1 MDKNSDYIFKAFIVN
16 SAEYDNGNKETSG
29 AWLYFP
35 TTKEKVSALFKEIG
49 LPNKADSDQY
59 FIDEYKCG
67 NDGFEK
73 FLSIDSNIDELNYLA
88 NRISELEDIEM
99 TVFQTV
105 IQTKEC
111 QSIKDAINITYNMEC
126 YEVIPD
132 INNFEELGQYLF
144 FENERIVSLDMST
157 YNDFDF
163 VGYAKEMTKGNG
175 SYLVDG
181 VYLKADYAK
190 REDKYNGNIEDIPNE
205 YLVTENGEHLRRKHL
220 LDIEIEVSQDLA
232 FDIDRY
238 MRSTDKEYSAKY
250 PDDFDRMKYYSDC
263 LIEGRTDELKD
274 ILTAI
279 GTHESDEL
287 VDRICEFEQEYVI
300 NNEPEKESEE
310 QKMSDKIKVLVV
322 EPMQEP
328 YIKEIDAGLKSLQK
342 EVDGS
347 IQAVYPF
354 EEEAA
359 IICNE
364 EGKINGLELNRAL
377 YDEDG
382 KIYDIIAGTFLICG
396 LTDDN
401 FGSLPDELINKFSE
415 QFKQPE
421 TFVKIGHEIISI
433 SAEPIKRSDLHM
445 EGNNGIIS
453 FGNSSTNVII
463 STKSQQLKTNS
474 RIDGVPRNMPP
485 KDKKL
490 SIKEQLQQA
499 KKEQGEQSEPKPP
512 RHTPPEL

>member
-16 SAEYDNGNKETSG
+16 AKEYDNGNKETSG

-35 TTKEKVSALFKEIG
+35 TTKDDVSALFKEIG
-49 LPNKADSDQY
+49 LPNNADSSKY
-59 FIDEYKCG
+59 FVDNYFSG
-67 NDGFEK
+67 NKDIAK
-73 FLSIDSNIDELNYLA
+73 FLSMYTNIDELNYLA

-111 QSIKDAINITYNMEC
+111 QSIKDAINITYNTEC
-126 YEVIPD
+126 FD
-132 INNFEELGQYLF
+132 
-144 FENERIVSLDMST
+144 IVSDMGSWENIGA
-157 YNDFDF
+157 YI
-163 VGYAKEMTKGNG
+163 AERNG
-175 SYLVDG
+175 LGIG
-181 VYLKADYAK
+181 VIGDLANYIDYATYGRAYANDNGGYFVDDIYLEK
-190 REDKYNGNIEDIPNE
+190 NSAKVTEKYNGNIENIPSE
-205 YLVTENGEHLRRKHL
+205 YIVTEYGGNVRYDYLF
-220 LDIEIEVSQDLA
+220 EIVFEASKDLA

-238 MRSTDKEYSAKY
+238 IRSIDKEYSAKY
-250 PDDFDRMKYYSDC
+250 PDDFAQMKYYSDC

-287 VDRICEFEQEYVI
+287 VDRICEFEQEFPD
-300 NNEPEKESEE
+300 ELRESEE
-310 QKMSDKIKVLVV
+310 QNMSEKMKVLVV
-322 EPMQEP
+322 EPMKEP

-364 EGKINGLELNRAL
+364 EGKMNGLELNRAL

-433 SAEPIKRSDLHM
+433 SAEPIKPSDLHM

-463 STKSQQLKTNS
+463 STKSQQLKPNS
-474 RIDGVPRNMPP
+474 RIDGVPRNAPP

-490 SIKEQLQQA
+490 SIKEQIQQA
-499 KKEQGEQSEPKPP
+499 KKEQGKQSEPKPP

>member
-16 SAEYDNGNKETSG
+16 AKEYDNGNKETSG

-35 TTKEKVSALFKEIG
+35 TTKEEVSALFKEIG
-49 LPNKADSDQY
+49 LPNNADSNQY
-59 FIDEYKCG
+59 FVDEYECG
-67 NDGFEK
+67 NNDLEK
-73 FLSIDSNIDELNYLA
+73 FMSMDSDIDELNYLA
-88 NRISELEDIEM
+88 SRISELEDIEM
-99 TVFQTV
+99 TAFQAV

-111 QSIKDAINITYNMEC
+111 QSIKDAINITYNTEC
-126 YEVIPD
+126 FD
-132 INNFEELGQYLF
+132 
-144 FENERIVSLDMST
+144 IVSDMENWENIGA
-157 YNDFDF
+157 YIAERNGLGVEVLGDLADFI
-163 VGYAKEMTKGNG
+163 
-175 SYLVDG
+175 
-181 VYLKADYAK
+181 DYATYGRAYANDNGGYFVDDIYLEK
-190 REDKYNGNIEDIPNE
+190 NSAKATEKYNGNIETIPSE
-205 YLVTENGEHLRRKHL
+205 YLVTENGEHLRRKYL

-238 MRSTDKEYSAKY
+238 MRSIDKGYSTKY
-250 PDDFDRMKYYSDC
+250 SNNFERMKYYSDC

-279 GTHESDEL
+279 GTHEGDEL
-287 VDRICEFEQEYVI
+287 VDRICEFEQVYVT
-300 NNEPEKESEE
+300 NDEPVKESEE
-310 QKMSDKIKVLVV
+310 QNMSDKIKVLVV

-328 YIKEIDAGLKSLQK
+328 YTKEIDAGLKSLQN
-342 EVDGS
+342 EVDGN

-382 KIYDIIAGTFLICG
+382 KMYDILAGTFLVCG
-396 LTDDN
+396 LKGDS

-421 TFVKIGHEIISI
+421 TFVQVGRNILAITT
-433 SAEPIKRSDLHM
+433 EPRK
-445 EGNNGIIS
+445 
-453 FGNSSTNVII
+453 
-463 STKSQQLKTNS
+463 
-474 RIDGVPRNMPP
+474 P
-485 KDKKL
+485 
-490 SIKEQLQQA
+490 SIKEQLQQT

>member
-1 MDKNSDYIFKAFIVN
+1 MDKNSDYIFKVFIVN
-16 SAEYDNGNKETSG
+16 AKEYDNGNKETSG

-73 FLSIDSNIDELNYLA
+73 FLSMDGDIDELNYLA
-88 NRISELEDIEM
+88 SRISELEDIET
-99 TVFQTV
+99 TVFQAV

-132 INNFEELGQYLF
+132 INNLEELGQYLF

-181 VYLKADYAK
+181 VYLKTDYAK

-205 YLVTENGEHLRRKHL
+205 YLVTENSEHLRRKHL

-238 MRSTDKEYSAKY
+238 MRSIDKGYSEKY
-250 PDDFDRMKYYSDC
+250 SDDFDRMKYYSDC
-263 LIEGRTDELKD
+263 LLEGRTDRLKD

-279 GTHESDEL
+279 GTLEGDEL
-287 VDRICEFEQEYVI
+287 VDRICGFEQEFPD
-300 NNEPEKESEE
+300 ELRESEE
-310 QKMSDKIKVLVV
+310 QNMSDKMKVLVV

-328 YIKEIDAGLKSLQK
+328 YTKDIDMGLKSLQN
-342 EVDGS
+342 EVGGN

-354 EEEAA
+354 DEEAA
-359 IICNE
+359 IVCNE

-382 KIYDIIAGTFLICG
+382 KIYDILAGTFLVCG
-396 LTDDN
+396 LKEDN
-401 FGSLPDELINKFSE
+401 FGSLPDDLINKFSE

-421 TFVKIGHEIISI
+421 TFIQVGHDILAIP
-433 SAEPIKRSDLHM
+433 AEPRK
-445 EGNNGIIS
+445 
-453 FGNSSTNVII
+453 
-463 STKSQQLKTNS
+463 
-474 RIDGVPRNMPP
+474 P
-485 KDKKL
+485 
-490 SIKEQLQQA
+490 SIKEQLQQT